1 MNRRKRVAALPIEHL
16 DCFGD
21 YTKNNPM
28 CANYCVLRLRC
39 VIQQEQNLRMEL
51 LSDLTTLEGTIITY
65 Q

>member
-1 MNRRKRVAALPIEHL
+1 MKRKKIIAPLAIEHL

-21 YTKNNPM
+21 YAKANPLCTK
-28 CANYCVLRLRC
+28 CVLRLRC

-51 LSDLTTLEGTIITY
+51 LSDLTTIEGSIITY

>member
-1 MNRRKRVAALPIEHL
+1 MNRKKRVAPLTIEHL

-21 YTKNNPM
+21 YAKTHPL
-28 CANYCVLRLRC
+28 CAKCVLRLRC

-51 LSDLTTLEGTIITY
+51 LSDLTSIEGSIITY